1 MRSFEYCAP
10 TKIVFG
16 KGEFSKLGKETVQYG
31 KQALLV
37 KQEGPLEEMGV
48 YGKAIEKMEEEGIQV
63 SVLQYIS
70 SNPRLSKIREGIAY
84 AKENQVDVVV
94 AVGGGSA
101 IDAAKAVALGA
112 VYEGDVWDFWRREK
126 LVENTLPVIA
136 VSTISATGS
145 ETSCHAVVT
154 NDEDADTAKWQK
166 WALHDAHVYP
176 KTAIIDPELLATV
189 PRRLTAAGMA
199 DTISHVIEGY
209 FDGVP
214 DNPLSDRIGEG
225 IVQTVLEN
233 ERVLENPGDLEA
245 RAAISWA
252 ATLAMSGLQDC
263 GRSNEGFP
271 AHWIQHAV
279 GALTDSSH
287 GEGLAVINPAWLEHV
302 NRQNPE
308 KFVQFA
314 ERVFQIVRKEGMSD
328 QEYGQAGID
337 ALKDRFRGWGLPVN
351 LRQLGV
357 TKELI
362 PDIVKS
368 ILESPETYQF
378 REEDLYEVLNSC
390 L

>member
-1 MRSFEYCAP
+1 MRSFEYTAP

-16 KGEFSKLGKETVQYG
+16 KGEFSNIGKETAKYG
-31 KQALLV
+31 KHALLV

-48 YGKAIEKMEEEGIQV
+48 YKKAAEKMEEEGIQV
-63 SVLQYIS
+63 SVFQYIS
-70 SNPRLSKIREGIAY
+70 SNPKLSKIREGIAY
-84 AKENQVDVVV
+84 AKEHQVDVVV

-112 VYEGDVWDFWRREK
+112 VYEGDVWDFWKREK
-126 LVENTLPVIA
+126 LAHATLPVIA

-154 NDEDADTAKWQK
+154 NDEDPDTSKWQK

-176 KTAIIDPELLATV
+176 ATAMIDPELLATV
-189 PRRLTAAGMA
+189 PRKLTAAGMA
-199 DTISHVIEGY
+199 DTISHVLEGY

-225 IVQTVLEN
+225 IIQTVIEN
-233 ERVLENPGDLEA
+233 ERVLEHPEDLEA
-245 RAAISWA
+245 RASISWA

-314 ERVFQIVRKEGMSD
+314 QRVFKLERKEGMSD

-337 ALKDRFRGWGLPVN
+337 ALKERFRCWGLPVN

-357 TKELI
+357 TKELL
-362 PDIVKS
+362 PSIVKS

-378 REEDLYEVLNSC
+378 LEEDLYEVLNSC
-390 L
+390 F

>member
-1 MRSFEYCAP
+1 
-10 TKIVFG
+10 
-16 KGEFSKLGKETVQYG
+16 
-31 KQALLV
+31 
-37 KQEGPLEEMGV
+37 
-48 YGKAIEKMEEEGIQV
+48 
-63 SVLQYIS
+63 
-70 SNPRLSKIREGIAY
+70 
-84 AKENQVDVVV
+84 
-94 AVGGGSA
+94 
-101 IDAAKAVALGA
+101 
-112 VYEGDVWDFWRREK
+112 
-126 LVENTLPVIA
+126 
-136 VSTISATGS
+136 
-145 ETSCHAVVT
+145 
-154 NDEDADTAKWQK
+154 
-166 WALHDAHVYP
+166 
-176 KTAIIDPELLATV
+176 
-189 PRRLTAAGMA
+189 MA